1 MGIIDFDVC
10 YSIGHYS
17 SVYKDNMSKTKVFID
32 AENVSVS
39 DFENKYRKK
48 IKRFAKNHGLNMND
62 VEFRA
67 YAVEGAPT
75 SGTWKSDGVD
85 MKKIPGSPSSN
96 KADNQIV
103 KELIDQAGKGNVCLL
118 LTHDKGLQKRINDSM
133 DGVYVFDE

>member
-1 MGIIDFDVC
+1 M
-10 YSIGHYS
+10 
-17 SVYKDNMSKTKVFID
+17 
-32 AENVSVS
+32 
-39 DFENKYRKK
+39 
-48 IKRFAKNHGLNMND
+48 
-62 VEFRA
+62 EFRA
-67 YAVEGAPT
+67 YAVEEAPT

-103 KELIDQAGKGNVCLL
+103 KELKDQAGKGNVCLL